1 VHLFDAG
8 SMVNLAKRGALR
20 PLGRGSTLDLAIYEA
35 INAIWKEHYLLK
47 SIEADTALRF
57 VEMLSNVFGIMD
69 ILSVRGFEKDTFNLA
84 MKLGISIYDASY
96 IQAAVKSGLIL
107 VTDDKKL
114 RSVASNYV
122 EVITGAEALSNLR
135 A

>member
-1 VHLFDAG
+1 
-8 SMVNLAKRGALR
+8 
-20 PLGRGSTLDLAIYEA
+20 LDLAIYEA

-96 IQAAVKSGLIL
+96 IQAAAKSGLIL

-114 RSVASNYV
+114 RSCGI
-122 EVITGAEALSNLR
+122 ELC
-135 A
+135 